1 MDSYSRKETS
11 RFSRSTLDTIQ
22 HTQKV
27 PECDMRVLFQND
39 NISTLDSDSE
49 FRLAVMAGAAQD
61 EVRKL
66 SGRLKFSFRQAIKKR
81 PTCWAMTNCRA
92 AAKAASLPSARR
104 KPRWYNVSSTSM
116 PISRRPSGAFW
127 NAQNAEA
134 HTVPIEAHL
143 GVYSPYGVVLTGKF
157 LLPLPPSKSGYSG
170 RKDSPLRQQTSP
182 SAEIRDPMRCRGELC
197 RRRGG

>member
-1 MDSYSRKETS
+1 MG
-11 RFSRSTLDTIQ
+11 
-22 HTQKV
+22 
-27 PECDMRVLFQND
+27 VLFQND

-81 PTCWAMTNCRA
+81 PTCWAMTNCGA

-143 GVYSPYGVVLTGKF
+143 GVYSPYGLVLTGKF
-157 LLPLPPSKSGYSG
+157 LLPLPPFQERTQRKERLSAPAADKPERRDLRSYAVQRGAMPQAG
-170 RKDSPLRQQTSP
+170 RVTSLAAPLK
-182 SAEIRDPMRCRGELC
+182 
-197 RRRGG
+197 